1 MGQGR
6 REGVTGRSMGWE
18 QEEEE
23 EEVVWGAGGGLSQLF
38 GAPGFGR
45 CDGTA
50 QSCFRW
56 SLMSSSSVY
65 SEGSSPGFS
74 NLPT

>member
-1 MGQGR
+1 MGQ
-6 REGVTGRSMGWE
+6 
-18 QEEEE
+18 EEAVEE
-23 EEVVWGAGGGLSQLF
+23 SWGSLWQLF
-38 GAPGFGR
+38 GGKGGGAPGFGQR
-45 CDGTA
+45 GGTA
-50 QSCFRW
+50 QSFFRW

>member
-1 MGQGR
+1 MGQ
-6 REGVTGRSMGWE
+6 V
-18 QEEEE
+18 
-23 EEVVWGAGGGLSQLF
+23 EVVEESWGGLSQLL
-38 GAPGFGR
+38 GAPGFGQ
-45 CDGTA
+45 CGGTA
-50 QSCFRW
+50 QSFFRW

>member
-1 MGQGR
+1 MKQEEAACTL
-6 REGVTGRSMGWE
+6 REE
-18 QEEEE
+18 EKEEEEE
-23 EEVVWGAGGGLSQLF
+23 EEVWGGLSQLF

-45 CDGTA
+45 CDGKTV

-65 SEGSSPGFS
+65 SDGSSPGFS

>member
-1 MGQGR
+1 MGR
-6 REGVTGRSMGWE
+6 
-18 QEEEE
+18 
-23 EEVVWGAGGGLSQLF
+23 GAGGGSGRWTDGTAGGGGLGDWGRLSQLF

-50 QSCFRW
+50 QSCFKW

-65 SEGSSPGFS
+65 SDGSSPGFS